1 MFKKRHFSFDL
12 LIATVGFGLFFGAA
26 SESHA
31 LTFHAEINTSS
42 LINDSTGPFSIEFQF
57 NDGLGVGDANNTVTI
72 ENFTFDGGSAS
83 GTPSLVGGA
92 GGSLSTSVTLMDTSF
107 FNDFVEGF
115 VPGSTLGFDV
125 SSTTNVD
132 LGATP
137 DIFYFTILDG
147 NYIPIPTLGL
157 GDAFL
162 LVTIDSPIPPVET
175 FGTDASRT
183 TIAINP
189 PTPQQ
194 PAPVPSPGSLSLLA
208 TGFLI
213 GILARLAKPRVI
225 DPGLGS
231 RLSY

>member
-1 MFKKRHFSFDL
+1 MFRRRRFSFDL
-12 LIATVGFGLFFGAA
+12 LMATVGFGLFVCAA
-26 SESHA
+26 SDSHA
-31 LTFHAEINTSS
+31 LMFHAEINTAA

-57 NDGLGVGDANNTVTI
+57 NDGSGVGDANNSVTI

-83 GTPSLVGGA
+83 GTPSLIGGA
-92 GGSLSTSVTLMDTSF
+92 VGSLLNSVTLMDTSF

-115 VPGSTLGFDV
+115 FPGHTLGFDV
-125 SSTTNVD
+125 RLTTNVD
-132 LGATP
+132 LGSTP

-162 LVTIDSPIPPVET
+162 LVTIDSPTPPVET
-175 FGTDASRT
+175 FGSDASRT
-183 TIAINP
+183 TIVIDP

-194 PAPVPSPGSLSLLA
+194 PTPVPSPGSLSLLA

-213 GILARLAKPRVI
+213 GIARNGGVRRRVRRR
-225 DPGLGS
+225 GQV
-231 RLSY
+231 